1 MGWLI
6 DIPKTTK
13 RISAAAFRKMLEKD
27 PSVSTV
33 TQKKQGYPDMEAWL
47 LGHIEDEGLP
57 APIREYKFHDTRRW
71 RFDMAWPRLKIAA
84 EVEGGTFAKR
94 FKGRHTTGEGF
105 HKDCE
110 KYNTAALMGWRV
122 FRFDSPMVKNGQA
135 VEVLKKALVE
145 PQE

>member
-33 TQKKQGYPDMEAWL
+33 THKKQEYPDMEAWL
-47 LGHIEDEGLP
+47 MGHIEDEGLP
-57 APIREYKFHDTRRW
+57 IPIREYKFHDTRRW

-84 EVEGGTFAKR
+84 EVEGGTFAK
-94 FKGRHTTGEGF
+94 KIQ
-105 HKDCE
+105 
-110 KYNTAALMGWRV
+110 
-122 FRFDSPMVKNGQA
+122 GQA
-135 VEVLKKALVE
+135 YHGRRLPQRLREVQHSRPDGLARIPV
-145 PQE
+145 